1 MRALYSTAS
10 AVLKSTY
17 MKFTSKHNLF
27 HGFIGFFVLLIP
39 LISSRI
45 LAVYSESRYPEF
57 EINRDIFKITAY
69 DEYYVGIV
77 GAVVL
82 LLVLAVV
89 WSFFVKK
96 LNDDELRRIPLAYF
110 LVLGLCIGF
119 PGLLSMATFLFTG
132 VVEWY
137 ESILIFIDFYITFPG
152 ISLSYIGAL
161 PMYLLVTYVVRSHRA
176 KKNSSN

>member
-1 MRALYSTAS
+1 M
-10 AVLKSTY
+10 
-17 MKFTSKHNLF
+17 
-27 HGFIGFFVLLIP
+27 
-39 LISSRI
+39 
-45 LAVYSESRYPEF
+45 
-57 EINRDIFKITAY
+57 
-69 DEYYVGIV
+69 
-77 GAVVL
+77 
-82 LLVLAVV
+82 
-89 WSFFVKK
+89 KK

-110 LVLGLCIGF
+110 LVLGLGIGF